1 MGPKTAGS
9 LSPPYRLACPAV
21 TLSPRSAPA
30 AAPTLDFAFNAARWR
45 TFRFGAGSVSID
57 PTSGRYLYLDA
68 PAARLLRTL
77 AVCETAQAAV
87 ERFARELSVDVPF
100 VAGLAQKL
108 EAELAHLAADASPTP
123 DAAFDIDRV
132 RPPAGAA
139 AVDAVFDVGER
150 PVRVRCFDP
159 PIARSFAGMAAPAR
173 VRNREPTATI
183 DLFAGD
189 EGYLVT
195 EDDRVLEA
203 TGDPFVARWALVR
216 ALAAASY
223 AGRRLVAV
231 LHAAA
236 VAAGEAAIVLAGA
249 GGSGK
254 TTLAAGL
261 VRNGLSFLADD
272 AVPLS
277 ADGEVLPIRLAMS
290 IKAGGWPIVGALF
303 PGLAQQPVHRLG
315 RGQCRYLW
323 PGAAAVPDPSVAA
336 KPVAAVVFPR
346 YCREAAPALERLTPL
361 SLLAGLGATGTL
373 PARQPAEFASLL
385 RWAERVPA
393 FRFVFGDLDG
403 AVAAVRRLI

>member
-1 MGPKTAGS
+1 M
-9 LSPPYRLACPAV
+9 LSPWCRLADPAV
-21 TLSPRSAPA
+21 TLSPRSSSA
-30 AAPTLDFAFNAARWR
+30 AAPTLDLAFRAARWDA
-45 TFRFGAGSVSID
+45 FRFGSGSVVID

-77 AVCETAQAAV
+77 AACETARAAV

-100 VAGLAQKL
+100 VAGLARKL
-108 EAELAHLAADASPTP
+108 EAELAHLAADVAPLP
-123 DAAFDIDRV
+123 DAAFENGRV

-139 AVDAVFDVGER
+139 VLDAVFTIGER

-173 VRNREPTATI
+173 AINCEPTPRV
-183 DLFAGD
+183 DLFGGNK
-189 EGYLVT
+189 GYVVT
-195 EDDRVLEA
+195 ADDQVLQ
-203 TGDPFVARWALVR
+203 TTDDPFVARWALVR
-216 ALAAASY
+216 ALAQASY

-236 VAAGEAAIVLAGA
+236 VAAGNAAIVLAGA

-272 AVPLS
+272 AVPLTV
-277 ADGEVLPIRLAMS
+277 DGEVLPIRLAMS
-290 IKAGGWPIVGALF
+290 IKAGGWPVVGTLF
-303 PGLAQQPVHRLG
+303 PALTQQPVHRLG

-323 PGAAAVPDPSVAA
+323 PVAATDRGPSVAG

-346 YCREAAPALERLTPL
+346 YCRDAAPALERLTPVA
-361 SLLAGLGATGTL
+361 LLAGLGATGTL
-373 PARQPAEFASLL
+373 PVGARAAFASLL
-385 RWAERVPA
+385 RWAEHVPA
-393 FRFVFGDLDG
+393 FRLVFGELDG
-403 AVAAVRRLI
+403 AAAAVRRLI